1 MAEDGLTCFVVGTN
15 GDSLDTFVYCR
26 YFAENLHHYSVM
38 EDGEK
43 VYEGLSYD
51 TYCYRHDKEAMERM
65 EKGEIPEGF
74 LKLISDKELR
84 VIHKDVIEKTKIKL
98 DPLNFFE
105 LCAFVNA
112 IVRERYFILLKPT
125 IKDTLEE
132 LKDVTKITFT
142 SENGKSTET
151 TNSTLIDYLLKSAKE
166 SPKEEG
172 YETFKMVKGDELI
185 DNIYLQSR
193 FVFYLARFLQEYFPD
208 AVRRANCCM
217 VSLPEQRFILRMLS
231 YFGLAPDGIT
241 LTDSRF
247 RQLISFFKNNP
258 LNDTLGKF
266 PDIGYVPIDF
276 VKYQDWRKKDW
287 YKHPI
292 QPFEVGEIISFK
304 DI

>member
-1 MAEDGLTCFVVGTN
+1 MAEEGLTCYVVETDGKTVY
-15 GDSLDTFVYCR
+15 TFAYCK
-26 YFAENLHHYSVM
+26 YFAENIHYYSEM
-38 EDGEK
+38 DGGEK
-43 VYEGLSYD
+43 VYDGLSYD
-51 TYCYRHDKEAMERM
+51 TYAYRHDKEAMERM

-74 LKLISDKELR
+74 LKLINDKELR
-84 VIHKDVIEKTKIKL
+84 AIQKDIIEKTKIKL

-142 SENGKSTET
+142 SKNGKSTET
-151 TNSTLIDYLLKSAKE
+151 TNSTLIDYLLKSAKD
-166 SPKEEG
+166 SPKEES
-172 YETFKMVKGDELI
+172 YETFKMVKGDALI

-247 RQLISFFKNNP
+247 RQLISFYKTNP
-258 LNDTLGKF
+258 LSDTFGKF
-266 PDIGYVPIDF
+266 PEIGYIPIDF

-292 QPFEVGEIISFK
+292 TPMEVGETVHIK

>member
-1 MAEDGLTCFVVGTN
+1 MAEDGLTCFVVETDGETVN
-15 GDSLDTFVYCR
+15 TFAYCR
-26 YFAENLHHYSVM
+26 YFAENIHFYFTM
-38 EDGEK
+38 EEGEK

-51 TYCYRHDKEAMERM
+51 DYCYRHDKEVSELMKEG
-65 EKGEIPEGF
+65 KFPESF
-74 LKLISDKELR
+74 IKLINDKELR
-84 VIHKDVIEKTKIKL
+84 VIHKEVIEKTKIKL

-142 SENGKSTET
+142 SKNGVSTET
-151 TNSTLIDYLLKSAKE
+151 TNSTLINHLLETAKD

-172 YETFKMVKGDELI
+172 YETFKMVKGDTMI

-193 FVFYLARFLQEYFPD
+193 FVYYLARFLQEYFPD
-208 AVRRANCCM
+208 AVRRTNCCM

-247 RQLISFFKNNP
+247 RQLISFHKNNH
-258 LNDTLGKF
+258 LDSSIGRF
-266 PDIGYVPIDF
+266 PEIGYVPIDL

-287 YKHPI
+287 YKKPI
-292 QPFEVGEIISFK
+292 TPFKVGETVKFT
-304 DI
+304 DL